1 MAIPSLPESTCHFAS
16 VKAGGPSQKRTLQAT
31 SRAKNSTY
39 LTSHEAIIPPSNI
52 ELGYKI
58 IFNSIVGGQKS
69 RLLLVVTTYYWSAE
83 G

>member
-16 VKAGGPSQKRTLQAT
+16 VKAGAVAKENFTGHVQS
-31 SRAKNSTY
+31 KNSTY